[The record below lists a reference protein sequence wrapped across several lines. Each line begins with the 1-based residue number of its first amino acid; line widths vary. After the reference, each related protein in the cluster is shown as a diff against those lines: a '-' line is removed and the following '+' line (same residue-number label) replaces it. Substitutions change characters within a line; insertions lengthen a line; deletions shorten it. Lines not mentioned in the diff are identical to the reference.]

1 MTNDILKTYSND
13 TILTTYDYLFSKLT
27 HGENSFNL
35 KATMKLQK
43 TVICL
48 RYIKTVWL
56 KYVIFG
62 LSKITQLLMRE
73 RS

>member
-48 RYIKTVWL
+48 RYIKTA
-56 KYVIFG
+56 
-62 LSKITQLLMRE
+62 
-73 RS
+73 